1 MNKIIFAITIAF
13 IALASCTEKR
23 PPVVEFPAFD
33 TWNSS
38 TLEISKIEMSDSAT
52 VLHIDAFFRP
62 HNWIRI
68 DKNTYIRESGTD
80 NRLIITHSE
89 GIPLDEE
96 YYMPE
101 SGTTSF
107 KLFFPPLPP
116 HVTKID
122 FIESDC
128 ENCFKTW
135 GVSLIPGKKI
145 KMEPIPAELAKQ
157 ANQPLPE
164 MTFSSQ
170 KAIISGKFLGY
181 HDGLSYKNIT
191 VYEPGILTGNSS
203 QANIQVEADGSF
215 RGEVSVGFPGVV
227 YTNFGN
233 SLFMVPGKETKVYI
247 DLKKQGRF
255 QSKLRTDKEPG
266 DSLFIYATNYGI
278 TPNDLVSVQTMMQ
291 NVFDFGKIM
300 NDVSGMNPNDFKVYM
315 IDLIGATQQKIDN
328 SSMSDNAKTYMIAL
342 LKNQTTSLLLRYELF
357 INSAYMRANN
367 IPWEEQSNI
376 KLNIEKPDTDYYMF
390 MKDLVNDAFVIEQGY
405 FSNVS
410 ILLDN
415 EYFNLPKTENHSSK
429 ERFDFFKKAIT
440 PYLESGQ
447 EILFDIALALIYGE
461 QIQKMEFFSDSQK
474 EEIRNSLENKVFADA
489 LIAENDAMLL
499 LIENNRVASGKD
511 FVINEI
517 PDVEQDKL
525 FDTIIAKYKGKVVV
539 VDFWATWCGPC
550 IQAFELMKPL
560 KEDLEGK
567 DVVFVFLTG
576 ETSPLGNWNKKIPE
590 LHGEHYR
597 VSNSQWSH
605 WYKQY
610 DIEGIPTY
618 MIFDKNGKQISRHL
632 GFPGVEA
639 IQNSIDKGLME

>member
-1 MNKIIFAITIAF
+1 MRKVIFAIIIAF

-23 PPVVEFPAFD
+23 PSVVEFPAFD
-33 TWNSS
+33 TWNST

-80 NRLIITHSE
+80 NRLIVTYSE

-135 GVSLIPGKKI
+135 GVSLIPGKKV
-145 KMEPIPAELAKQ
+145 KAESIPAEFAQ
-157 ANQPLPE
+157 SANQPLPE

-181 HDGLSYKNIT
+181 HDGLSYQNVT

-203 QANIQVEADGSF
+203 EVNIQVEADGSF
-215 RGEVSVGFPGVV
+215 KGEVSVGFPSVV
-227 YTNFGN
+227 YTSFGN
-233 SLFMVPGKETKVYI
+233 QIFVVPGKETKVYI
-247 DLKKQGRF
+247 DLKKQSRF
-255 QSKLRTDKEPG
+255 QSKLRTDKEPE

-278 TPNDLVSVQTMMQ
+278 TPKDLVGVQTTMR
-291 NVFDFGKIM
+291 NIFDFGKIM
-300 NDVSGMNPNDFKVYM
+300 NDVSGMNPDDFRTYM
-315 IDLIGATQQKIDN
+315 INLVDTKQHEIDN
-328 SSMSDNAKTYMIAL
+328 SSISDNAKTYTIAL
-342 LKNQTTSLLLRYELF
+342 LKNQTSSLLLQYEPF
-357 INSAYMRANN
+357 MNAAYMRTNN
-367 IPWEEQSNI
+367 IPWEEQKNI
-376 KLNIEKPDTDYYMF
+376 KLNIEKPNADYF
-390 MKDLVNDAFVIEQGY
+390 IFLKDLVNDAFVIEQGY

-410 ILLDN
+410 ILLAND
-415 EYFNLPKTENHSSK
+415 YFNLPKTENHSPK
-429 ERFDFFKKAIT
+429 ERFDYFKKSIT
-440 PYLESGQ
+440 PYLSSEQ
-447 EILFDIALALIYGE
+447 EILFNIAIARIYGE
-461 QIQKMEFFSDSQK
+461 QIQKMEFFSDAQK
-474 EEIRNSLENKVFADA
+474 EEILNSIENKALADA
-489 LIAENDAMLL
+489 LIAENDAMQLL
-499 LIENNRVASGKD
+499 VENNKTASGKD

-517 PDVEQDKL
+517 PDVAQDKV
-525 FDTIIAKYKGKVVV
+525 FDAIIAKYKGKVVV

-550 IQAFELMKPL
+550 IQAFESMKPL
-560 KEDLEGK
+560 KEDLKGK

-597 VSNSQWSH
+597 VTDSQWSY
-605 WYKQY
+605 WYEQY
-610 DIEGIPTY
+610 GIEGIPTY
-618 MIFDKNGKQISRHL
+618 MIFDKDGKLISRHL
-632 GFPGVEA
+632 GFPGVET
-639 IQNSIDKGLME
+639 IQGSIDKGLI